1 MEISWDKVGSDLQDI
16 RRRTEQ
22 LINGLNPE
30 QVTCR
35 PDAAKWSIAEC
46 LAHLNV
52 TGTVMQKAIGSAIQK
67 GKTDKMVGQGPFK
80 PGAIGGL
87 FMWIAEPP
95 PKFRIKAP
103 ARILPPANIS
113 DPSLVVT
120 EFLRLQD
127 EWARLVKE
135 AVDLDLNKIKVK
147 TGFPGLP
154 PMRLGATIP
163 WMMAHQRR
171 HLLQAEG
178 VKQKIG
184 D

>member
-1 MEISWDKVGSDLQDI
+1 MEISWNKVSGDLQDV
-16 RRRTEQ
+16 RHRTEQ
-22 LINGLNPE
+22 LINGLSPE
-30 QVTCR
+30 QLTRR
-35 PDAAKWSIAEC
+35 PDPVKWSIAEC

-52 TGTVMQKAIGSAIQK
+52 TGTMMQKTIGSAIQK
-67 GKTDKMVGQGPFK
+67 GKAGKIMGQGPFK
-80 PGAIGGL
+80 SGAIGGL

-103 ARILPPANIS
+103 ARILPPANMG

-120 EFLRLQD
+120 EFMRLQD
-127 EWARLVKE
+127 EWARLVNE
-135 AVDLDLNKIKVK
+135 ANGLDLNKIKVK
-147 TGFPGLP
+147 TGFRGLP
-154 PMRLGATIP
+154 AMRLGATVP

-178 VKQKIG
+178 VRQRIS